1 LNVLIVGGGGR
12 EHAIAWKLAQS
23 PKVDQLYCAPGNGGI
38 AELAQCAAIQ
48 AEDGEGLVS
57 FVRENASDF
66 VVVGPELPLTLGLTD
81 ALSDAGVAAFGPS
94 KAAAQLEGSKVFAKD
109 LMSRHGIP
117 TARYGVFE
125 DAAAAR
131 DFAGTMKGPWV
142 VKADGLA
149 AGKGVLICNT
159 LEETRRAIE
168 AVLEERIFGPA
179 GAKLVVEE
187 FLTGE
192 ELSVMAF
199 CDGKTVAL
207 MDSAQDH
214 KRVFDQD
221 QGPNTG
227 GMGAYSPAPVA
238 WPELMEEVRTRILL
252 PVARAMNEEGRTFK
266 GVLYAGLMLTSQ
278 GPMALEFNVRFG
290 DPETQAVL
298 PRMENDLMSV
308 MESVVQSRLD
318 EIELSWSPNH
328 CVSVVMAAEGYP
340 GDYRKGE
347 VIFGLDDLPEG
358 VWAFH
363 SGTSRR
369 TPDGALV
376 TGGGRVL
383 ALTGLGSSLPG
394 AVNKVY
400 AAIQQVRFEGA
411 HYRKDI
417 AAKGVN
423 HGK

>member
-23 PKVDQLYCAPGNGGI
+23 PRVTQLYCAPGNAGI
-38 AELAQCAAIQ
+38 AEQAQCVAIPADDVDGLAA
-48 AEDGEGLVS
+48 
-57 FVRENASDF
+57 FVRENKIDF
-66 VVVGPELPLTLGLTD
+66 VVVGPELPLTLGLAD
-81 ALSDAGVAAFGPS
+81 VIDDLGVAVFGPS
-94 KAAAQLEGSKVFAKD
+94 KAAAQLEGSKAFAKE
-109 LMSRHGIP
+109 LMTRYGAP

-131 DFAGTMKGPWV
+131 DFAGTVKGPWV

-149 AGKGVLICNT
+149 AGKGVLICRT
-159 LEETRRAIE
+159 LEEAYEAIE
-168 AVLEERIFGPA
+168 TVLEKKAFGEA
-179 GAKLVVEE
+179 GSKLILEE
-187 FLTGE
+187 FLEGE

-199 CDGKTVAL
+199 CDGKTVAI
-207 MDSAQDH
+207 MPSAQDH

-227 GMGAYSPAPVA
+227 GMGAYSPAPA
-238 WPELMEEVRTRILL
+238 AGPELLEEVRRRILL
-252 PVARAMNEEGRTFK
+252 PVIRAMNEEGRMFK
-266 GVLYAGLMLTSQ
+266 GVLYAGLMLTDQ
-278 GPMALEFNVRFG
+278 GPMVLEFNVRFG

-298 PRMENDLMSV
+298 PRMENDLIDV
-308 MESVVQSRLD
+308 LEAVAQSRLD
-318 EIELSWSPNH
+318 EIELAWSPNH
-328 CVSVVMAAEGYP
+328 CVSVVMASEGYP
-340 GDYRKGE
+340 GAYRKGE
-347 VIFGLDDLPEG
+347 VISGLDDLPEG

-376 TGGGRVL
+376 TDGGRVL
-383 ALTGLGSSLPG
+383 AVTGLGATLPG
-394 AVNKVY
+394 AVKKAY
-400 AAIQQVRFEGA
+400 AAIRQVHFDGA

-423 HGK
+423 FRT

>member
-23 PKVDQLYCAPGNGGI
+23 PKVDQLYCVPGNGGI
-38 AELAQCAAIQ
+38 AELAQCAAIP
-48 AEDGEGLVS
+48 AEDVQGIAA
-57 FVRENASDF
+57 FVRENAVDF
-66 VVVGPELPLTLGLTD
+66 VVVGPELPLTLGLAD
-81 ALSDAGVAAFGPS
+81 VLSGLGVAVFGPS
-94 KAAAQLEGSKVFAKD
+94 QAAAQLEGSKAFAKD
-109 LMSRHGIP
+109 LMSRYGIP
-117 TARYGVFE
+117 TARYGVFA

-131 DFAGTMKGPWV
+131 DFAGSMKGPWV

-149 AGKGVLICNT
+149 AGKGVLICRS
-159 LEETRRAIE
+159 LEETHKAIE
-168 AVLEERIFGPA
+168 AILEEKVFGEA
-179 GAKLVVEE
+179 GSKLIVEE
-187 FLTGE
+187 FLEGE

-199 CDGKTVAL
+199 CDGKTVAP
-207 MDSAQDH
+207 MVAAQDH

-227 GMGAYSPAPVA
+227 GMGAYSPTPAA
-238 WPELMEEVRTRILL
+238 GPELMEEVRRRVLL

-266 GVLYAGLMLTSQ
+266 GVLYAGLMLTGQ
-278 GPMALEFNVRFG
+278 GPVVLEFNVRFG

-308 MESVVQSRLD
+308 LESVVDSRLD
-318 EIELSWSPNH
+318 EIEFAWSPNH
-328 CVSVVMAAEGYP
+328 CVSVVLASEGYP
-340 GDYRKGE
+340 GAYRKGE
-347 VIFGLDDLPEG
+347 VISGLDDLPEG

-376 TGGGRVL
+376 TDGGRVL
-383 ALTGLGSSLPG
+383 ALTGLGASLPG
-394 AVNKVY
+394 AVKKVY

-411 HYRKDI
+411 HYRRDI
-417 AAKGVN
+417 AAKGFITSS
-423 HGK
+423 